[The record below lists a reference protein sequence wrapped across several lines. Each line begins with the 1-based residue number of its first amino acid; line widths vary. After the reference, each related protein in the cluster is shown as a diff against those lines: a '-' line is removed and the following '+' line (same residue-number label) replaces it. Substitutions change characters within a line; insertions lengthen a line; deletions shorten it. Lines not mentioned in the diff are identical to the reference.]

1 MQFFIFILIICLFIF
16 LYCVF
21 VLANDDFVFLR
32 RDISMEKIF
41 NIIFIGGLIGLFFAR
56 LFYGFSAKNIFS
68 NPLVFLLFPYFPGL
82 SLLGAVVGTGAYLL
96 FLKTR
101 KENSL
106 PLGRM
111 CDFFSIAFLISLALG
126 FIGSLIFSE
135 DGTLIIKLS
144 IQAFSYFILFII
156 FLKFFLP
163 RLLSGRYKEGTIT
176 FLFLICFSVVNLTL
190 NVFSKISILG
200 YLKNPENVILTLIFL
215 LSVGILIIHE
225 NLLLKVKQFKK
236 GE

>member
-1 MQFFIFILIICLFIF
+1 
-16 LYCVF
+16 